1 MSAGLF
7 DNTDGGAPPAAATE
21 QVAGRRT
28 KLFPWDSVATQLFEP
43 HGESALDAMS
53 LKQIWEAAM
62 KGNKKAAYHSHLC
75 ADKTTDAWHVGA
87 GISLTAASLLAAI
100 KHFRNPDIK
109 KIIVPELYA
118 KVENELQALE
128 PKLQLLNLGKGSQ
141 SQKDTGS
148 FRAAKRLK
156 ATGAGTEGA
165 LATEDDVMEAAKFFY
180 KWLAQPKSAFRS
192 MLFLLAG
199 SNTYYSAHCAD
210 VVARAGLHHKPMSE
224 VDFVAAMTAR
234 LQRAPEPA
242 TASTAGGSD
251 ATGLFDL

>member
-7 DNTDGGAPPAAATE
+7 DNTDGGVPPAATE
-21 QVAGRRT
+21 QVAGRRA

-62 KGNKKAAYHSHLC
+62 KGNKKAAYRSHLC
-75 ADKTTDAWHVGA
+75 ADKTTDAWRVGA
-87 GISLTAASLLAAI
+87 GISLTAASLLSAT

-128 PKLQLLNLGKGSQ
+128 PKLQLLNPGKGSQ

-148 FRAAKRLK
+148 FQAAKRLK

-165 LATEDDVMEAAKFFY
+165 LATEGRGGG
-180 KWLAQPKSAFRS
+180 QI
-192 MLFLLAG
+192 LLQ
-199 SNTYYSAHCAD
+199 
-210 VVARAGLHHKPMSE
+210 VARPAQE
-224 VDFVAAMTAR
+224 R
-234 LQRAPEPA
+234 LSIHAISPGWLQHILLCPLRGRGGPRWPPLQTNVRGRLRCRNDSSAPACP
-242 TASTAGGSD
+242 
-251 ATGLFDL
+251 

>member
-7 DNTDGGAPPAAATE
+7 DNTDGGAPPAATD

-75 ADKTTDAWHVGA
+75 DKTTDAWHVGA

-141 SQKDTGS
+141 SQKDS

-156 ATGAGTEGA
+156 ATGPAQERLSVHAFSPG
-165 LATEDDVMEAAKFFY
+165 
-180 KWLAQPKSAFRS
+180 WLQHI
-192 MLFLLAG
+192 LLCSLRGRG
-199 SNTYYSAHCAD
+199 SERWPPS
-210 VVARAGLHHKPMSE
+210 
-224 VDFVAAMTAR
+224 
-234 LQRAPEPA
+234 
-242 TASTAGGSD
+242 
-251 ATGLFDL
+251 